1 MLLPQAAYTA
11 PRRAHN
17 PSAGVTITGMV
28 WIDNLIPIT
37 KTSCFSHED
46 SKGTKGV
53 GYGKTFVTFVPLCE
67 IELGCGLGLRPRCDR
82 LVAGGGRSCVSGFH
96 CATIG
101 IAIGIGIGIAA
112 IITLVVASHCVGA
125 TVDFEP
131 DSDTDIDLENV
142 NVGHTPCTHSF
153 TYPYTITLPP
163 CHQPITPAI
172 TKNSCS
178 VLPFRLTIHP

>member
-112 IITLVVASHCVGA
+112 IITLVAASHCVGA

-131 DSDTDIDLENV
+131 DSDTDTDLENVDVHRCAVNV
-142 NVGHTPCTHSF
+142 NVGHTPCTLVHVPVHDNSSPPVTNRLLMHS
-153 TYPYTITLPP
+153 
-163 CHQPITPAI
+163 A
-172 TKNSCS
+172 S
-178 VLPFRLTIHP
+178 